1 MSKKI
6 LTVLSEWGYWGE
18 ELIGPLDAF
27 DAARYDVTFVTPKG
41 RRPIALS
48 ASMDPNFIDP
58 PLGRTVTTP
67 EMAQRVRELDQ
78 SDRLNH
84 PRNLSEWLP
93 EYPYWGVPHYLREL
107 EAYYKALSNAQAD
120 LAQYDLLLIVGG
132 SGPIIDVA
140 NNPRVHDLILSFYRM
155 DKPIAA
161 ICYGVTTLAFAR
173 DVIERRSIIRGKH
186 VTGHTKEDDYKDGT
200 GFAQT
205 DFNMGVVPY
214 PLEYILR
221 DATGGTEYYHGNFG
235 KPTSVIVD
243 YPFITGRTTSDAYLT
258 GQKIVEVLEH
268 GLQRYGW

>member
-6 LTVLSEWGYWGE
+6 LIVLSEWGYWGE

-58 PLGRTVTTP
+58 SLGRTVTTN

-78 SDRLNH
+78 SERLNH
-84 PRNLSEWLP
+84 PKNLSEWLP
-93 EYPYWGVPHYLREL
+93 EYPYWGVAHYLRDL
-107 EAYYKALSNAQAD
+107 ETYYQTLSHVQHD
-120 LAQYDLLLIVGG
+120 LAPYDLLLIVGG

-140 NNPRVHDLILSFYRM
+140 NNPRVHNLILSFHRM
-155 DKPIAA
+155 EKPIAA
-161 ICYGVTTLAFAR
+161 ICYGVATLAFAR
-173 DVIERRSIIRGKH
+173 DLTERRSIIKGKH

-200 GFAQT
+200 GFART

-214 PLEYILR
+214 PLEYILH
-221 DATGGTEYYHGNFG
+221 DATGGAEYYHGNFG

-243 YPFITGRTTSDAYLT
+243 YPFVTGRTTSDAYLT

-268 GLQRYGW
+268 GLRRYGW